1 MTGPDGEKA
10 RGWWTVTA
18 VDPPHRLEF
27 DDGFASED
35 GEPDPALGAT
45 HGVVTFEAVDGGTR
59 MTTVS
64 TFESADQLEQM
75 SAMGMEEGMREA
87 MGQIDGILAEETP
100 DTKGRLSHERLW
112 VVDPMDGTKEFIKRN
127 GEFTVNI
134 ALCEAG
140 RPVLGV
146 VAEED
151 PRIPRAALA
160 AALSESGGTL
170 HIVPGTGP
178 TYSRNLPEVGKAVV
192 RFLQECSS

>member
-1 MTGPDGEKA
+1 MPVIDVHKDTEALTLTFVAEFAADVERVWQVWADPRQLERWWGPPEWPATFEEHELSAGGRCRYYMTGPGGEKA

-87 MGQIDGILAEETP
+87 MGQIDGLLA
-100 DTKGRLSHERLW
+100 GA
-112 VVDPMDGTKEFIKRN
+112 V
-127 GEFTVNI
+127 
-134 ALCEAG
+134 
-140 RPVLGV
+140 
-146 VAEED
+146 
-151 PRIPRAALA
+151 PR
-160 AALSESGGTL
+160 
-170 HIVPGTGP
+170 
-178 TYSRNLPEVGKAVV
+178 
-192 RFLQECSS
+192 

>member
-1 MTGPDGEKA
+1 MPVIDVHKDTEALTLTFVAELAADVERVWEVWADPRQLERWWGPPEWPATFEEHELAEGGRCRYYMTGPDGEKA

-18 VDPPHRLEF
+18 VDAPHRLEF

-87 MGQIDGILAEETP
+87 MGQIDGLLA
-100 DTKGRLSHERLW
+100 GA
-112 VVDPMDGTKEFIKRN
+112 V
-127 GEFTVNI
+127 
-134 ALCEAG
+134 
-140 RPVLGV
+140 
-146 VAEED
+146 
-151 PRIPRAALA
+151 PR
-160 AALSESGGTL
+160 
-170 HIVPGTGP
+170 
-178 TYSRNLPEVGKAVV
+178 
-192 RFLQECSS
+192 